1 MGYRFRRSLNLGK
14 HFRINFSKSGIG
26 YSYGFKGYRVT
37 KTAKGTTRR
46 TVTFP
51 SGISYVEETKA
62 KKKGGGRGTNA
73 NTPEQKAK
81 SAFVWKFVFGILFLA
96 SGLMKLGTDN
106 EWARKGSA
114 VGIALIIWAFFSLRK
129 WKKMSEPVVEE
140 SEDHQQE

>member
-62 KKKGGGRGTNA
+62 KKKGGSHGANA
-73 NTPEQKAK
+73 ATPEQKAK
-81 SAFVWKFVFGILFLA
+81 SAFVWKFVFGILFIW
-96 SGLMKLGTDN
+96 SGLVKLGTDN
-106 EWARKGSA
+106 KWVWKGST
-114 VGIALIIWAFFSLRK
+114 VGIALIVWAFIGLRK
-129 WKKMSEPVVEE
+129 WKKMSEPVEEE